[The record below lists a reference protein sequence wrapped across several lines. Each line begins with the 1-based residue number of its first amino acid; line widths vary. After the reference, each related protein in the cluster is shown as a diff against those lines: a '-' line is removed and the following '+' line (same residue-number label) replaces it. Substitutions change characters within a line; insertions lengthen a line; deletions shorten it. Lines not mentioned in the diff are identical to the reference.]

1 MSLPYMQ
8 HLWANG
14 KIAMRAPCRRY
25 DVEVLCFLYSPL
37 TKNRII
43 RKLLYALLENV
54 MSTILY
60 TYSVSVSY
68 HVYYSLCRY
77 SNTKSF

>member
-1 MSLPYMQ
+1 MQLPYMQ
-8 HLWANG
+8 HLCTNG

-43 RKLLYALLENV
+43 RKLLYVLLENV

-68 HVYYSLCRY
+68 HVYYRLCRY
-77 SNTKSF
+77 GRN